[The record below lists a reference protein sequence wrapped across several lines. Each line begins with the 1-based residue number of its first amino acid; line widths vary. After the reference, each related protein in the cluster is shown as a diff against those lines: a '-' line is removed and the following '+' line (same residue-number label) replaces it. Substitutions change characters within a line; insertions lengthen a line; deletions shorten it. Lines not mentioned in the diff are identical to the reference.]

1 MALNPPLTPLD
12 LCLRCALLL
21 ALLLSPTVHARS
33 SNRLEAPTLSRAASF
48 VAGRRPTVARRM
60 RHASAAALAAPVG
73 IKLAPSQLGALRT
86 LDEAWERRVWDLG
99 ERAVLCSDWMG
110 VMCGPHGMVTKLNIE
125 GYVLAGSIPT
135 DAFRNLTSLLELD
148 MTWSSSLQGSLDF
161 LGVLPSLQKL
171 GLSNSDI
178 FFPEPGAATNVTPMN
193 LPSTFSRLTALSYL
207 SLEYFNP
214 VGPVDDLSTLSRLQH
229 LSLEGLNLTTGE
241 LPSFFSTLTA
251 LTYLDLS
258 HNRLTGPVPAALPSS
273 LDTLDLSHN
282 KLSGSIPV
290 SISRLRS
297 LSELSEHKS
306 MHGERS

>member
-1 MALNPPLTPLD
+1 MAYLAAQHRAARPPW
-12 LCLRCALLL
+12 
-21 ALLLSPTVHARS
+21 
-33 SNRLEAPTLSRAASF
+33 NYSRA
-48 VAGRRPTVARRM
+48 VALSKIRLRGC
-60 RHASAAALAAPVG
+60 SAV
-73 IKLAPSQLGALRT
+73 GALRT

>member
-1 MALNPPLTPLD
+1 
-12 LCLRCALLL
+12 
-21 ALLLSPTVHARS
+21 
-33 SNRLEAPTLSRAASF
+33 
-48 VAGRRPTVARRM
+48 M

-178 FFPEPGAATNVTPMN
+178 FFPEPGAATNVTP
-193 LPSTFSRLTALSYL
+193 
-207 SLEYFNP
+207 
-214 VGPVDDLSTLSRLQH
+214 
-229 LSLEGLNLTTGE
+229 
-241 LPSFFSTLTA
+241 
-251 LTYLDLS
+251 
-258 HNRLTGPVPAALPSS
+258 
-273 LDTLDLSHN
+273 
-282 KLSGSIPV
+282 
-290 SISRLRS
+290 IS
-297 LSELSEHKS
+297 
-306 MHGERS
+306 